1 MSVDGPV
8 RALVPE
14 VQSENATSLLR
25 DHFMFALEERFKFFS
40 SASHFNMISKLVRV
54 TLGANTENIRQTIQN
69 EFRSAG
75 MQERNQIDKGLYAA
89 HFNNEFH
96 LLACSSACD
105 VSERPGCLFS

>member
-75 MQERNQIDKGLYAA
+75 M
-89 HFNNEFH
+89 
-96 LLACSSACD
+96 LLCEKFFWQMNGVCMH
-105 VSERPGCLFS
+105 VMYVRVCV